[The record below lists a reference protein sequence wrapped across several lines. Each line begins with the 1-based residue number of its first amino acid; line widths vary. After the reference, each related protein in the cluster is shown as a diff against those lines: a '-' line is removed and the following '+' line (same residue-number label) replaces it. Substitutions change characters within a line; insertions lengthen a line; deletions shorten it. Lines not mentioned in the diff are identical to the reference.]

1 MLQSRGKWINRE
13 KKATK
18 FIISC
23 LSLGGLRASAPQ
35 GEAER
40 GRRDRKTS
48 RSFTSTSASS
58 SSRSSRGRAT
68 TAPWTSR
75 ASRWWSPRM
84 ALTLGRDVKSWW
96 EFNFLSFSPHI
107 FPNIPPSQ
115 LQVPRA
121 RCGSSSN
128 GDGSRIR
135 RQNSSRGQGGCCGG
149 GGGEEHLAAILMGIV
164 LVFLICHAPRQVQL
178 VYASFLFYVL
188 FYYFSGCFSICTSLL
203 PSASAPPPP
212 PPLPQL
218 KTKKRSTWTTQ
229 VVVLHPILPP
239 PPRRRQSYRPGQTSS
254 SARATSCW

>member
-1 MLQSRGKWINRE
+1 MDLK
-13 KKATK
+13 
-18 FIISC
+18 
-23 LSLGGLRASAPQ
+23 
-35 GEAER
+35 
-40 GRRDRKTS
+40 
-48 RSFTSTSASS
+48 STSVVV
-58 SSRSSRGRAT
+58 
-68 TAPWTSR
+68 
-75 ASRWWSPRM
+75 SPHGADSGERREE
-84 ALTLGRDVKSWW
+84 LVGIK
-96 EFNFLSFSPHI
+96 LSFFFSRTFSQY
-107 FPNIPPSQ
+107 FPSSQ

-135 RQNSSRGQGGCCGG
+135 RHNSSRGQGGCCGG

-178 VYASFLFYVL
+178 VYVSFFKFYVL
-188 FYYFSGCFSICTSLL
+188 NFYFSGCFSICTSLL

-229 VVVLHPILPP
+229 VVVLHPLLPP
-239 PPRRRQSYRPGQTSS
+239 PPRRRQSYRHGQTSS

>member
-1 MLQSRGKWINRE
+1 MLQSRGKLRNRE

-18 FIISC
+18 FIISS
-23 LSLGGLRASAPQ
+23 LSLGGLRASAPP
-35 GEAER
+35 GGAER

-48 RSFTSTSASS
+48 RSFSSTSARR
-58 SSRSSRGRAT
+58 SSRSSSRRTT

-96 EFNFLSFSPHI
+96 EFNFFFVAHFPKYSP
-107 FPNIPPSQ
+107 PPSQ

-135 RQNSSRGQGGCCGG
+135 RHNSSRGQGGCCGG

-164 LVFLICHAPRQVQL
+164 LVFLICHAPRQGYL
-178 VYASFLFYVL
+178 V
-188 FYYFSGCFSICTSLL
+188 
-203 PSASAPPPP
+203 
-212 PPLPQL
+212 
-218 KTKKRSTWTTQ
+218 
-229 VVVLHPILPP
+229 
-239 PPRRRQSYRPGQTSS
+239 
-254 SARATSCW
+254 